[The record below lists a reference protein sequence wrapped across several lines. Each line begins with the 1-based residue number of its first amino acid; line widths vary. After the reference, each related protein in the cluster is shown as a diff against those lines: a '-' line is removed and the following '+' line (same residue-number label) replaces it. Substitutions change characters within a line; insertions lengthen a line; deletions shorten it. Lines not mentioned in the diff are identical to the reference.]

1 MMRSCTTE
9 TISGGWLCDRFSG
22 GQAWSARVKVATTS
36 PVAPPTVPLLALPM
50 FSQCPLVKN
59 PRPAPI
65 AAPHNV
71 TGATTYSPAVL
82 ATLHP
87 MGAVTP
93 CESSSSGSSSGCP
106 WEHVCVSISVSTS
119 RTRSSAPLALRFRF
133 FGGRLMISICA
144 FNALHHE

>member
-9 TISGGWLCDRFSG
+9 TISGGWLCNRFSKR
-22 GQAWSARVKVATTS
+22 QAWSAHMKVATTS
-36 PVAPPTVPLLALPM
+36 PVAPPTVPLLALPT
-50 FSQCPLVKN
+50 FSQCALVKN

-93 CESSSSGSSSGCP
+93 CESSSSAAQAAPGNMSASPSP
-106 WEHVCVSISVSTS
+106 S
-119 RTRSSAPLALRFRF
+119 RPHAHDPQHHLRFVS
-133 FGGRLMISICA
+133 GSLAAVS
-144 FNALHHE
+144 